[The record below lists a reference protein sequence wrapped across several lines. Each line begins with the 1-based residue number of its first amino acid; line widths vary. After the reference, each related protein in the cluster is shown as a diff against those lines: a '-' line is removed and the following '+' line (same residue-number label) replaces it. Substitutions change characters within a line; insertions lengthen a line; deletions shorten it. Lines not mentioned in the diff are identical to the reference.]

1 MKNYII
7 EQPAP
12 QEFSALTALWE
23 RSVRKTH
30 HFLQEQDLVFYR
42 DKIYHEY
49 LHAVILYCIR
59 GPEKNALGFIGLD
72 NHEIS
77 MLFIEPQYFG
87 CGIGVALVDFAIKTK
102 HIDTVAVNAENTAAL
117 KFYQKMGFTIVAHQP
132 FDAMGKPYPI
142 LTMKLTE
149 KNGS

>member
-30 HFLQEQDLVFYR
+30 HFLQKQDLIFYR
-42 DKIYHEY
+42 HKIYHEY
-49 LHAVILYCIR
+49 LHDVILYCIR
-59 GPEKNALGFIGLD
+59 GPEKKALGFIGID
-72 NHEIS
+72 NNKIS
-77 MLFIEPQYFG
+77 MLFVEPQYFG
-87 CGIGVALVDFAIKTK
+87 RGIGTALVDFAIKTK
-102 HIDTVAVNAENTAAL
+102 HIDTVEVNAENPAAL

-132 FDAMGKPYPI
+132 FDRVGKPYPI
-142 LTMKLTE
+142 LKMNLVE
-149 KNGS
+149 KYG